1 LDIGQKRWERG
12 GTGQKYNGTR
22 GKSGQGDR
30 HLVPNLKKSEN
41 GTRNLSPR
49 PLRPG
54 WGLFFGFRMLDY
66 KRFSSLFKRGEK
78 PIMGYGISPIVGYM
92 IAVTWIKKNM

>member
-1 LDIGQKRWERG
+1 MDIRQKRWKKVERDIS
-12 GTGQKYNGTR
+12 TT
-22 GKSGQGDR
+22 GQGDR

-92 IAVTWIKKNM
+92 IAVTWIKKNV

>member
-1 LDIGQKRWERG
+1 MDRNVGKEVERDRST
-12 GTGQKYNGTR
+12 TGQGENRDK
-22 GKSGQGDR
+22 GDR

-92 IAVTWIKKNM
+92 IAVTWIKKNV